1 MGVPLGS
8 DGKLCLEGLLGELL
22 CALRE
27 GFGGVRIQGGIEGC
41 RIQSGDSF
49 RHLKKSQHLVDP
61 IECNR
66 TTASSHGSSE
76 NLHINNSIALVV
88 LFAEGLE
95 QCGMEHLHVA
105 RFPDISTAK
114 PPAILSTWL
123 HARKMEWAEIAE
135 LLEFEEGM
143 FCTCDVFVVHG
154 SGLYLAILAASRL
167 LSTQSVSLHGH
178 PCLASVS
185 RFQHLVHRC

>member
-1 MGVPLGS
+1 M
-8 DGKLCLEGLLGELL
+8 
-22 CALRE
+22 
-27 GFGGVRIQGGIEGC
+27 
-41 RIQSGDSF
+41 
-49 RHLKKSQHLVDP
+49 
-61 IECNR
+61 
-66 TTASSHGSSE
+66 
-76 NLHINNSIALVV
+76 V

-95 QCGMEHLHVA
+95 QCGIEHLHVA